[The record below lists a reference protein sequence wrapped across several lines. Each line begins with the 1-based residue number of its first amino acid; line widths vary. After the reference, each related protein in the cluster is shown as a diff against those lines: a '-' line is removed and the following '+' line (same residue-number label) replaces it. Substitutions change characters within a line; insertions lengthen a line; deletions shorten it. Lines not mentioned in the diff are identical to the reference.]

1 VAYGLNVSCIV
12 INENQVIT
20 KLDFYC
26 NAKYYSQM
34 ACCGTLAA
42 AADIWFFSGAFS
54 ALSNSQGVYEVMHY
68 STEHLS
74 TLYEQPAGLLL
85 RCPR

>member
-1 VAYGLNVSCIV
+1 MAYGLNVSCIV
-12 INENQVIT
+12 INENQIIF

-26 NAKYYSQM
+26 SAKYYSQM

-42 AADIWFFSGAFS
+42 AVYIWFFSGAFS

-68 STEHLS
+68 SMEHLS
-74 TLYEQPAGLLL
+74 TLYEQPAVLLL
-85 RCPR
+85 QCPR